1 MLESTLKFI
10 RCPKCN
16 SNLNIE
22 IYKNSNEINEG
33 ILKCEKCQLEF
44 PIIDKIPIMFIDFK
58 KYISEHKILSEK
70 LYKLASSNEVKKF
83 LKLSLN
89 NVIWNKIDKTGV
101 EERWSQIY
109 NINKN
114 NEFYKIIKSY
124 LVSIPKSKLVLEY
137 GCSIGIITKHISD
150 SSEKV
155 FGIDKSFNA
164 IHLAKKIQKNN
175 LDYIVSDFTSTPFKN
190 KKFDLIVGLN
200 ILELMEPNILLKQI
214 SKQISAGYIMIT
226 DPYDYERG
234 INSVK
239 HPINELLLRKN
250 LRELKFK
257 INKETEKPSFIPW
270 NLKLYDRASLNYKVD
285 IVIAKK

>member
-22 IYKNSNEINEG
+22 IYKNSNEIDEG
-33 ILKCEKCQLEF
+33 ILKCEKCQLKF

-58 KYISEHKILSEK
+58 KYISEHKILSGK
-70 LYKLASSNEVKKF
+70 LYKLASSNEIKNF

-89 NVIWNKIDKTGV
+89 NVIWDKIDKTEI

-137 GCSIGIITKHISD
+137 GCSIGIITKYISD
-150 SSEKV
+150 SNERV

-175 LDYIVSDFTSTPFKN
+175 LDYIVSDFESTPFKN
-190 KKFDLIVGLN
+190 KKFDLIIGLN

-214 SKQISAGYIMIT
+214 SKQISSGHIMIT

-285 IVIAKK
+285 IIIAKK

>member
-22 IYKNSNEINEG
+22 IYKNSNEIDEG

-89 NVIWNKIDKTGV
+89 NVIWNKIDKTKI

-137 GCSIGIITKHISD
+137 GCSIGIITNYISD
-150 SSEKV
+150 SSERV
-155 FGIDKSFNA
+155 FGIDKSFTA

-214 SKQISAGYIMIT
+214 SKQISVGYIMIT

>member
-22 IYKNSNEINEG
+22 IYKNSNEIDEG
-33 ILKCEKCQLEF
+33 ILKCEKCQSEF

-89 NVIWNKIDKTGV
+89 NIIWNEIDKTKI

-137 GCSIGIITKHISD
+137 GCSIGIITKYISD
-150 SSEKV
+150 SSERV

-164 IHLAKKIQKNN
+164 IHRAKKIQKNN

>member
-22 IYKNSNEINEG
+22 IYKNSNEIDEG
-33 ILKCEKCQLEF
+33 ILKCEKCQSEF

-58 KYISEHKILSEK
+58 KYISEHKILSGK
-70 LYKLASSNEVKKF
+70 LYKLASSNEIKKF
-83 LKLSLN
+83 LKLSWN
-89 NVIWNKIDKTGV
+89 NLIWNKIDKTEI
-101 EERWSQIY
+101 EERWAQIY

-124 LVSIPKSKLVLEY
+124 LVLIPKSKLVLEY
-137 GCSIGIITKHISD
+137 GCSIGITTKHISD
-150 SSEKV
+150 SSEMV

-164 IHLAKKIQKNN
+164 IHLAKKNQKNN
-175 LDYIVSDFTSTPFKN
+175 LDYIVSDFVSTPFKN
-190 KKFDLIVGLN
+190 KKFDLIIGLN

-214 SKQISAGYIMIT
+214 SNQMSAGYIMIT

-239 HPINELLLRKN
+239 HPINELVLRKN

-270 NLKLYDRASLNYKVD
+270 NLKLYDRATLNYKVD